1 MNLWSLCGGRAPFA
15 ASDAA
20 SEAVSKAVSSP
31 IYGVI
36 QRLGIVI
43 LFLLAIFGAGLTTL
57 PAQADYPTNQ
67 TVYFDTAPVNLTVSS
82 QWSGVQVATNVS
94 LESVAKAGGN
104 GKIYARQRIVL
115 FPSLKSDAELMALNG
130 AKRIARVF
138 NNAGLPPIVESDD
151 VLVRFQPGVSSV
163 TAQQVALSVGATLGA
178 PLGPQSPNAYHVFV
192 NTNTSAI
199 TASNLLR
206 QKAEVKWA
214 YPNFIWPKK
223 KRLMPNDPLFGQADH
238 LNNTGQNGGLANADI
253 NAPEAWDLTIGSPQI
268 TVAVVDDGVDQDHE
282 DFAGRIVSPRD
293 VVDDD
298 NDARPGIGD
307 NHGTAC
313 AGLALASINNNLG
326 SAGVAPNCRIMPIRL
341 VTGFQT
347 IADEAEA
354 FMWAANNGADVIS
367 NSWGPQDNVLPTD
380 PSQLLPVT
388 TKDAIDFATTSGRGG
403 KGCVVLF
410 AAGNGNENMD
420 TDGYA
425 SYPKVV
431 AVGATDNR
439 DGKASYSDFGTT
451 LDIVAPGGDNTGLV
465 TTDRMGAPGYVT
477 GNYTPVN
484 GFDRFIGTSAATPV
498 AAGVVALMLSR
509 DPSQTNSQVVTK
521 MQNTADKVGGV
532 VYDANGHNDDYG
544 SGRVNAFAGL
554 NSIIIGP
561 TFSISGVIT
570 ESDGTPV
577 PGVTVSATSFG
588 VVTTTDADGTY
599 TLNNVPPGTT
609 QVVPSNPNFTFTPP
623 FRNVFIGGTDVTG
636 VNFIAQAIPKV
647 TLIDPPSNTTINTPT
662 YLMRATTAND
672 SVVQRVDFE
681 RTGDAVDYLR
691 AQPTTIFD
699 ADAAGPS
706 LVTSTLPVP
715 TTGTAAS
722 VIVKVNINHPH
733 VEDLVIALIA
743 PDGRRFTVYP
753 QTVPVF
759 GSSLNLSVQ
768 INASG
773 SPINGSWTLEV
784 SDTFDN
790 PFDLV
795 GNGTLVSWGL
805 TIKPWV
811 LIASAT
817 RVDPT
822 TGEWQ
827 ATWPISQ
834 TPPGVYDVRA
844 VAIAPGTVQQ
854 DVHFNIVIPQ
864 PNIILVRPA
873 NDETINAPIDLLAQG
888 TSVGVIQRVDF
899 QRRGKAP
906 TFNNGSTGSP
916 LNLFIPDLST
926 VTSELVVPGGGIA
939 EDATLHLELNHQ
951 FIGDVK
957 ITLVAPDGTQI
968 VVFDDPT
975 LNEPNFV
982 RDIPLPAL
990 IGKNFAGTYKLIIQD
1005 RSVPD
1010 TGTLVTWGLTFRLP
1024 WVTIGSDTTPDASG
1038 EYTLPFNPISIP
1050 GGIYDFRAV
1059 AVTARGE
1066 IEDINTN
1073 ITVISPTKPTYTI
1086 SGVVNKGG
1094 NPLSGVRIT
1103 RTGGGLASAIA
1114 TTDSAGKYTLPPAID
1129 GTYTITPSLAGH
1141 SFTPL
1146 SRRVTLNGGDLAN
1159 INFTAVAGYSISG
1172 TVTSNTGAPLA
1183 NVTVKR
1189 NGAAQSGTVSA
1200 PISVT
1205 TDANGIY
1212 SFAGLPSATY
1222 TITPVLTNAQFTPIS
1237 RTVTLNT
1244 SSVENVNFTG
1254 VTGFAIK
1261 GRITTVNG
1269 TPINNVRISRGGSTV
1284 TATTNL
1290 NGEYTLPAVPNGTF
1304 FVVPSRPGFTFT
1316 PASRSVTV
1324 RNADVLNVDFVANQG
1339 VTISGRVTNTNNQPL
1354 GGVRIERTGNGDPAV
1369 AVTNATGQFVF
1380 NSVPAGTY
1388 NIKPVAKNYAFTP
1401 AFQNVI
1407 VEFAPVTTT
1416 TFRGLLD
1423 SGFPKVSVTQPLPGR
1438 NYASLTQAKGTA
1450 ADTGSGLLRVTG
1462 RLFRAARGTTPAA
1475 YWAGGNNWTPT
1486 YTSANE
1492 IVAAGTTSWSINFPP
1507 LQIGTYSFRAAATDK
1522 AGNTTASAD
1531 IPFTIGAAGAI
1542 VRVIAP
1548 VSKTYTAF
1556 IRPPS
1561 TYGTTTSNGAPVVKN
1576 TVRLFRAASQFAP
1589 AGYWAGGNNWTTT
1602 YSPTQNEVLANGLYS
1617 WSLALPS
1624 LVPTN
1629 YTLRVTATDNKGTP
1643 GYSPEVNFTI
1653 SNGS

>member
-1 MNLWSLCGGRAPFA
+1 MNLWSLWSERVPFA
-15 ASDAA
+15 ASNV
-20 SEAVSKAVSSP
+20 VSANVS
-31 IYGVI
+31 GAL
-36 QRLGIVI
+36 QRLGLVT
-43 LFLLAIFGAGLTTL
+43 LFLLAIFGSAMTAL

-94 LESVAKAGGN
+94 LESVAQAGGN
-104 GKIYARQRIVL
+104 GKIYPRQRIVL
-115 FPSLKSDAELMALNG
+115 FPSVKSDAELMALNG

-151 VLVRFQPGVSSV
+151 VLVRFQPGVSSI
-163 TAQQVALSVGATLGA
+163 TAQQVALSVGGTLGS
-178 PLGPQSPNAYHVFV
+178 PLGPQSPNAYHLFV

-223 KRLMPNDPLFGQADH
+223 KRLMPNDPLFGQSDH
-238 LNNTGQNGGLANADI
+238 LNNTGQNGGQVNADI
-253 NAPEAWDLTIGSPQI
+253 NAPEAWDLTTGNPQI
-268 TVAVVDDGVDQDHE
+268 TVAIIDDGVDQDHE

-293 VVDDD
+293 VVDDE
-298 NDARPGIGD
+298 NDARPGVGD

-313 AGLALASINNNLG
+313 TGLALASINNSLG
-326 SAGVAPNCRIMPIRL
+326 SAGVAPNCRIMPIRFLDFAATL
-341 VTGFQT
+341 V
-347 IADEAEA
+347 DEAEA
-354 FMWAANNGADVIS
+354 FRWAADNGADVIS
-367 NSWGPQDNVLPTD
+367 CSYGPPDNVPPTD
-380 PSQLLPVT
+380 PSQLLAT
-388 TKDAIDFATTSGRGG
+388 STKDAIDYATTTGRGG
-403 KGCVVLF
+403 KGCVILV

-420 TDGYA
+420 SDGFA
-425 SYPKVV
+425 SYPKVI
-431 AVGATDNR
+431 AVGSTNNSDR
-439 DGKASYSDFGTT
+439 KASYSDFGTS
-451 LDIVAPGGDNTGLV
+451 LDIVAPGGDLTGVV
-465 TTDRMGAPGYVT
+465 TTDRMGAAGYTT
-477 GNYTPVN
+477 GNYTPVS
-484 GFDRFIGTSAATPV
+484 GPDRFIGTSAACPV
-498 AAGVVALMLSR
+498 AAGVAALILSR
-509 DPSQTNSQVVTK
+509 DSGMTYSQVRIT
-521 MQNTADKVGGV
+521 MQTTADKVGGV
-532 VYDANGHNDDYG
+532 VYDSNGHNDNFG
-544 SGRVNAFAGL
+544 SGRVNAFAAL
-554 NSIIIGP
+554 NSIVVGP
-561 TFSISGVIT
+561 TYSISGVIT
-570 ESDGTPV
+570 TPAGAPV
-577 PGVTVSATSFG
+577 PGIIVTATALG
-588 VVTTTDADGTY
+588 VIAVTGADGSY
-599 TLNNVPPGTT
+599 VLNGIPPGTST

-623 FRNVFIGGTDVTG
+623 FRNAFIGSTDLTG
-636 VNFIAQAIPKV
+636 YDFVAQTLPKV

-662 YLMRATTAND
+662 YLMRATTANN

-681 RTGDAVDYLR
+681 RTGDLINQVKQVSKPIPDATVD
-691 AQPTTIFD
+691 
-699 ADAAGPS
+699 GPS
-706 LVTSTLPVP
+706 LITDDVLLANA
-715 TTGTAAS
+715 GTAAS
-722 VIVKVNINHPH
+722 VLVQVNITHPR
-733 VEDLVIALIA
+733 VQDLVINLVA
-743 PDGRRFTVYP
+743 PDGKRFLVYP
-753 QTVPVF
+753 QTGPQFNSTLV
-759 GSSLNLSVQ
+759 LSVQ
-768 INASG
+768 VNASG
-773 SPINGSWTLEV
+773 SSLAGRWTLEV
-784 SDTFDN
+784 SDTVDAAFD
-790 PFDLV
+790 PI
-795 GNGTLVSWGL
+795 GSGTLNSWGL
-805 TIKPWV
+805 LIRPWV

-817 RVDPT
+817 RADPT

-827 ATWPISQ
+827 ASWPINQ

-844 VAIAPGTVQQ
+844 VAIAPGTTQQ
-854 DVHFNIVIPQ
+854 DVHFAIVIPQ
-864 PNIILVRPA
+864 PGIVLIRPA
-873 NDETINAPIDLLAQG
+873 TDEIINAPIDLLAQG

-899 QRRGKAP
+899 QRRGKSP
-906 TFNNGSTGSP
+906 TFTNGTPASP
-916 LNLFIPDLST
+916 LNLFIPDLTT
-926 VTSELVVPGGGIA
+926 VTSELVIPGGGLA
-939 EDATLHLELNHQ
+939 EDATLHLKLNHQ

-968 VVFDDPT
+968 VVLDDPT

-982 RDIPLPAL
+982 RDIPLPSL
-990 IGKNFAGTYKLIIQD
+990 IGKTFAGTYKLIIQD

-1024 WVTIGSDTTPDASG
+1024 WVTIGSDNTDTNG
-1038 EYTLPFNPISIP
+1038 RYTLPFNPISIP
-1050 GGIYDFRAV
+1050 GGIYDFRAL

-1066 IEDINTN
+1066 IEDVNTN

-1086 SGVVNKGG
+1086 SGLVTKGG
-1094 NPLSGVRIT
+1094 NPLPGVLVT
-1103 RTGGGLASAIA
+1103 RTGGGLASATA

-1172 TVTSNTGAPLA
+1172 TITSTTGAPLA

-1189 NGAAQSGTVSA
+1189 SGAAQSGTVPA

-1222 TITPVLTNAQFTPIS
+1222 TITPVLTNAQFTPLS

-1244 SSVENVNFTG
+1244 TSIENVNFTG
-1254 VTGFAIK
+1254 VTGFAVK

-1269 TPINNVRISRGGSTV
+1269 TPINNVRISRGGGTV

-1290 NGEYTLPAVPNGTF
+1290 NGEYTLSAVPNGTF

-1316 PASRSVTV
+1316 PASRSITV
-1324 RNADVLNVDFVANQG
+1324 RNADLLNVDFIAVQG
-1339 VTISGRVTNTNNQPL
+1339 VTISGRVINTNSQPL

-1369 AVTNATGQFVF
+1369 AVTNAEGRFVF

-1388 NIKPVAKNYAFTP
+1388 NIRPVAKNYAFTP

-1416 TFRGLLD
+1416 TFRGLPD
-1423 SGFPKVSVTQPLPGR
+1423 SAFPTVKVTQPLPGR
-1438 NYASLTQAKGTA
+1438 NYASLAQATGTA
-1450 ADTGSGLLRVTG
+1450 TDTGSGLLRVTG

-1475 YWAGGNNWTPT
+1475 YWAGGNSWTPT

-1492 IVAAGTTSWSINFPP
+1492 IVAAGTTNWSINFPP

-1522 AGNTTASAD
+1522 AGNTAASPD
-1531 IPFTIGAAGAI
+1531 ITFTIGAAGAI
-1542 VRVIAP
+1542 VRVLAP
-1548 VSKTYTAF
+1548 VSKTYTSF

-1602 YSPTQNEVLANGLYS
+1602 YSPAQNEVLATGLYS
-1617 WSLALPS
+1617 WSLALPT

>member
-1 MNLWSLCGGRAPFA
+1 MNLWSLWSGRVPFA
-15 ASDAA
+15 ASNV
-20 SEAVSKAVSSP
+20 VSGAL
-31 IYGVI
+31 
-36 QRLGIVI
+36 QRLGLVI
-43 LFLLAIFGAGLTTL
+43 LFLLAIFGSAMTAL

-94 LESVAKAGGN
+94 LESVAQAGGN

-115 FPSLKSDAELMALNG
+115 FPSVKTDAALMALNG
-130 AKRIARVF
+130 TKRVVRVF

-163 TAQQVALSVGATLGA
+163 TAQQVALSVGGTLGS
-178 PLGPQSPNAYHVFV
+178 PLGPQSPNAYHLFV

-206 QKAEVKWA
+206 QRAEVKWA

-238 LNNTGQNGGLANADI
+238 LNNTAQNGGVADADI

-268 TVAVVDDGVDQDHE
+268 TVAIVDDGVDQDHE

-298 NDARPGIGD
+298 NDARPGVGD

-313 AGLALASINNNLG
+313 TGLALASINNSLG

-341 VTGFQT
+341 ITFGAT

-367 NSWGPQDNVLPTD
+367 NSWGPPDNVPATD
-380 PSQLLPVT
+380 PSQLLPAT

-420 TDGYA
+420 SDGYA
-425 SYPKVV
+425 SYPRVV
-431 AVGATDNR
+431 AVGSTDNR
-439 DGKASYSDFGTT
+439 DGKASYSDFGTS

-465 TTDRMGAPGYVT
+465 TTDRMGAAGYVT

-498 AAGVVALMLSR
+498 AAGVAALLLSR
-509 DPSQTNSQVVTK
+509 DPGMTYSQVVTK
-521 MQNTADKVGGV
+521 MQTTADKVGGV
-532 VYDANGHNDDYG
+532 VYDANGHNDRYG
-544 SGRVNAFAGL
+544 SGRVDAFAGL
-554 NSIIIGP
+554 SSIVVGP
-561 TFSISGVIT
+561 TFSISGIIT

-577 PGVTVSATSFG
+577 AGVIVNATSFG
-588 VVTTTDADGTY
+588 VVTMTAADGTY
-599 TLNNVPPGTT
+599 TLNGVPSGTT
-609 QVVPSNPNFTFTPP
+609 QVVPSHPNFTFTPP

-636 VNFIAQAIPKV
+636 VNFIAQAIPRV
-647 TLIDPPSNTTINTPT
+647 TLIDPPSNTTINAST

-681 RTGDAVDYLR
+681 RTGDPLDFNR
-691 AQPTTIFD
+691 QPLLNIPD
-699 ADAAGPS
+699 ADDNGPS
-706 LVTSTLPVP
+706 LVTDSLPIAA
-715 TTGTAAS
+715 TGTVAT
-722 VIVKVNINHPH
+722 VTVRVNVNHPR
-733 VEDLVIALIA
+733 VQDLSISLIA
-743 PDGRRFTVYP
+743 PDGKRHVVYP
-753 QTVPVF
+753 QSVPIF
-759 GSSLNLSVQ
+759 GNSLNLTVQ
-768 INASG
+768 VNAGG
-773 SPINGSWTLEV
+773 SPLSGIWKLEI
-784 SDTFDN
+784 SDTIDAAFD
-790 PFDLV
+790 PI

-811 LIASAT
+811 LIASAV
-817 RVDPT
+817 RPDAAS
-822 TGEWQ
+822 GEWQ

-844 VAIAPGTVQQ
+844 VAIAPGSMQQ
-854 DVHFNIVIPQ
+854 DVHFNIVIPE

-899 QRRGKAP
+899 QRRGKAA
-906 TFNNGSTGSP
+906 TFNNGSTASP
-916 LNLFIPDLST
+916 LNLFIPDLAT
-926 VTSELVVPGGGIA
+926 VTSELVIPGGGLA

-957 ITLVAPDGTQI
+957 ITLVTPDGTQI
-968 VVFDDPT
+968 VILDDPT

-982 RDIPLPAL
+982 RDISLPAL

-1005 RSVPD
+1005 RSGPD

-1024 WVTIGSDTTPDASG
+1024 WVTIGSDTTPDANG
-1038 EYTLPFNPISIP
+1038 QYTLPFNPISIP
-1050 GGIYDFRAV
+1050 GGIYDFRAL

-1066 IEDINTN
+1066 IEDVNTN
-1073 ITVISPTKPTYTI
+1073 ITIISPTKPTYTI
-1086 SGVVNKGG
+1086 SGVVTKGG
-1094 NPLSGVRIT
+1094 NPLAGVRIT
-1103 RTGGGLASAIA
+1103 RTGGGLASATA

-1172 TVTSNTGAPLA
+1172 TVTSTTGAPLS

-1189 NGAAQSGTVSA
+1189 SGAAQSGTVPA

-1222 TITPVLTNAQFTPIS
+1222 TITPVLTNAQFTPLS

-1244 SSVENVNFTG
+1244 TSVENVNFTG
-1254 VTGFAIK
+1254 VTGFAVK

-1269 TPINNVRISRGGSTV
+1269 TPINNVRVSRGGGTV
-1284 TATTNL
+1284 TAITNL
-1290 NGEYTLPAVPNGTF
+1290 NGEYTLSAVPNGTF

-1324 RNADVLNVDFVANQG
+1324 RNADILNVDFIAVQG
-1339 VTISGRVTNTNNQPL
+1339 VTISGRVINTNSQPM

-1369 AVTNATGQFVF
+1369 AVTNADGRFVF

-1388 NIKPVAKNYAFTP
+1388 NIRPVAKSYAFTP

-1423 SGFPKVSVTQPLPGR
+1423 SGFPTVKVTQPLPGR
-1438 NYASLTQAKGTA
+1438 NYASLAQATGTA
-1450 ADTGSGLLRVTG
+1450 TDTGSGLLRVTG

-1475 YWAGGNNWTPT
+1475 YWAGGNNWTST

-1492 IVAAGTTSWSINFPP
+1492 IVAAGTTNWSINFPP

-1522 AGNTTASAD
+1522 AGNTAASPD
-1531 IPFTIGAAGAI
+1531 ITFTIGAAGAI

-1548 VSKTYTAF
+1548 VSKTYSSF

-1561 TYGTTTSNGAPVVKN
+1561 AYGTTTSNGAPVVKN

-1589 AGYWAGGNNWTTT
+1589 AGYWAGGNNWTIT
-1602 YSPTQNEVLANGLYS
+1602 YSPAQNEVLATGLYS
-1617 WSLALPS
+1617 WSLALPT